1 MISGVHI
8 SSSEMVIN
16 KDGGKKNTLPKFKK
30 NQIINA
36 KVIQLLPQGKALLL
50 VNGQKFVAKT
60 AMLLKPGEEVQLK
73 VLAQKDTIILKLIG
87 PIQKMTN
94 RQISSLVRF
103 FSKNEAI
110 PDISKTR
117 ISGVKDLLYNMA
129 LKSDKPDETFLP
141 KLIEKSGLVWE
152 KKVARILLGNTSSSD
167 IKAGL
172 DILLKQDI
180 KGNILKN
187 MLMVDPQKFEG
198 LKMAA
203 SFLETIE
210 NYQLLNHHSSD
221 SGRFLLPFPIFSDQ
235 AFSFGQLLIDT
246 GDKAKS
252 NNKDADKVI
261 HISFLLDMTKL
272 GPLRAD
278 FSILKKEIT
287 GRFLLKDDDTC
298 KYVKSMIAELTTRL
312 AKIEYQVRKI
322 ECHTAEKEEIQQSS
336 FIESLVTARDESML
350 NIVI

>member
-16 KDGGKKNTLPKFKK
+16 KDSSKKDSLPKFKK

-50 VNGQKFVAKT
+50 VKGQKLVAKT
-60 AMLLKPGEEVQLK
+60 ALLLKPGEEVQLK
-73 VLAQKDTIILKLIG
+73 VLEQKTAILLKLIG
-87 PIQKMTN
+87 PVQKMTN
-94 RQISSLVRF
+94 SQISSLVRF

-110 PDISKTR
+110 PDITR
-117 ISGVKDLLYNMA
+117 TKMPGVKELFYDMA

-141 KLIEKSGLVWE
+141 KLLEKSGLVWE
-152 KKVARILLGNTSSSD
+152 KKLARILLGNQSSSD
-167 IKAGL
+167 IKDNM
-172 DILLKQDI
+172 DILLKQDV

-187 MLMVDPQKFEG
+187 LLIADPQKFESM
-198 LKMAA
+198 KMAA

-210 NYQLLNHHSSD
+210 NFQLLNHHSSD

-235 AFSFGQLLIDT
+235 VFSFGQLLIDT
-246 GDKAKS
+246 GDKTKT

-261 HISFLLDMTKL
+261 HISFLLNMSKL

-287 GRFLLKDDDTC
+287 GRFLLKDDETC
-298 KYVKSMIAELTTRL
+298 KYVSSKISELTTGL
-312 AKIEYQVRKI
+312 AKIEYHVRKI
-322 ECHTAEKEEIQQSS
+322 ECNTAKKEEIQQSS
-336 FIESLVTARDESML
+336 FIESLVTSSDDHVL

>member
-1 MISGVHI
+1 MISGIHI

-16 KDGGKKNTLPKFKK
+16 KDSSKKDSLPKFKK
-30 NQIINA
+30 NQIITA

-50 VNGQKFVAKT
+50 VNGQKLVAKT
-60 AMLLKPGEEVQLK
+60 AMQLKPGEEVQLK
-73 VLAQKDTIILKLIG
+73 VLEQKDAILLKLIG
-87 PIQKMTN
+87 PVRKMTN
-94 RQISSLVRF
+94 SQISSLVRF
-103 FSKNEAI
+103 FSKNESI
-110 PDISKTR
+110 PDISTTK
-117 ISGVKDLLYNMA
+117 IPDVKELFYDMA

-141 KLIEKSGLVWE
+141 KLLEKSGLVWE
-152 KKVARILLGNTSSSD
+152 KKLARILLGNQSSQD
-167 IKAGL
+167 IKDNL

-180 KGNILKN
+180 KGNLLKN
-187 MLMVDPQKFEG
+187 LLMADPQKLEPM
-198 LKMAA
+198 KMAA

-210 NYQLLNHHSSD
+210 NFQLLNHHSSD
-221 SGRFLLPFPIFSDQ
+221 SGRFLLPFPIFNDQ

-246 GDKAKS
+246 GDKTKS

-261 HISFLLDMTKL
+261 LISFLLNMTQL

-298 KYVKSMIAELTTRL
+298 KYVNSKIFELTTGL
-312 AKIEYQVRKI
+312 AKIDYQVRKI
-322 ECHTAEKEEIQQSS
+322 ECSTAKKEEIQQSS
-336 FIESLVTARDESML
+336 FIESLVTTPDDYLL